1 MTVKRT
7 LETDSFWGE
16 RHDTKKG
23 EEIASVP
30 AESETVRFRADA
42 SFAYMDDKGHF
53 SYGSDGRMTPL
64 GGEVG
69 LVFRLDHFTGVRF
82 GLFAFSTESAG
93 GSAVF
98 SDFVME

>member
-1 MTVKRT
+1 
-7 LETDSFWGE
+7 
-16 RHDTKKG
+16 
-23 EEIASVP
+23 
-30 AESETVRFRADA
+30 
-42 SFAYMDDKGHF
+42 
-53 SYGSDGRMTPL
+53 MTPL